1 MHLKIDGNFGIL
13 HISCRP
19 IVETI
24 KNSLI
29 HKHISQCLCCYESFE
44 GLMQYGVDIYY
55 HFAQLCAWDIQ
66 AICLN
71 ILEKLAN
78 LIVDLF
84 WIYKCGLL
92 KDIVLQFS
100 LAGVVVADFLQR
112 NKNTSILRSS
122 KGFKYSREIQNYC
135 AQLLTGISISR
146 EFKQMIYFI
155 SKLHVHVMYVKTFEY
170 VKNTNF
176 FHYDI

>member
-1 MHLKIDGNFGIL
+1 M
-13 HISCRP
+13 ISHRLWC
-19 IVETI
+19 
-24 KNSLI
+24 NA
-29 HKHISQCLCCYESFE
+29 SFE
-44 GLMQYGVDIYY
+44 GMMQYGVDIYY

-100 LAGVVVADFLQR
+100 LAGVVVADFLPR

-122 KGFKYSREIQNYC
+122 KGFRMSRSKYSREIQNYC

-146 EFKQMIYFI
+146 EFTQMINFYP
-155 SKLHVHVMYVKTFEY
+155 KLHVYVM
-170 VKNTNF
+170 
-176 FHYDI
+176 